1 MQTLKTILQ
10 KINNL
15 WSLKKYVDLGVV
27 DFSGQSRN
35 KYGK

>member
-1 MQTLKTILQ
+1 MNTLKKILA
-10 KINNL
+10 KL
-15 WSLKKYVDLGVV
+15 DDLLTLKKYVDSGVI

>member
-10 KINNL
+10 KL
-15 WSLKKYVDLGVV
+15 DDLLTLRKYVDSGVI